1 MFHIHIPMY
10 MYIYTCT
17 YTWVYIY
24 IPFFVDSSV
33 LGTPKLVGVADTER
47 GEATFNPC
55 NDFVI
60 GPRNRTLKE
69 IQ

>member
-1 MFHIHIPMY
+1 
-10 MYIYTCT
+10 MYIYMGI
-17 YTWVYIY
+17 YIY